1 MMGMKGRMEEILN
14 VYKVEIKGMAKSI
27 IELEE
32 QLTLKKKEALQLSRK
47 SSKPKPKNAEEDL
60 KIRDPP

>member
-1 MMGMKGRMEEILN
+1 MGMKYRVEEILN
-14 VYKVEIKGMAKSI
+14 VYKVEMKSMAKSI

-47 SSKPKPKNAEEDL
+47 NKSKQQEQ
-60 KIRDPP
+60 